1 MQVTGDGEQPWAK
14 VGVGTKSPDMHDE
27 PEPGL
32 FKEVF
37 GNVPAVRQPHKE
49 VVEAAIE
56 RIVDGI
62 ERLRIARPQT
72 FDKLELELAIH
83 RGTNADIAET

>member
-1 MQVTGDGEQPWAK
+1 MR
-14 VGVGTKSPDMHDE
+14 DE

-37 GNVPAVRQPHKE
+37 GNVPAVRQPRKE
-49 VVEAAIE
+49 VVQAAIE

-62 ERLRIARPQT
+62 ERRRIARPQA
-72 FDKLELELAIH
+72 FNKLELELAIH
-83 RGTNADIAET
+83 RGTNADVAET